1 MKSNPVSQNGEGNQE
16 IWPYRKGSKWQQE
29 EHLGGQRR
37 GQSEMEGK
45 SDGGSQTGAR
55 VMGWGEG
62 LGQQE
67 RQPGTETKERVR
79 NKRPPKQSEQ

>member
-1 MKSNPVSQNGEGNQE
+1 
-16 IWPYRKGSKWQQE
+16 
-29 EHLGGQRR
+29 
-37 GQSEMEGK
+37 MEGK